1 MKEDWTEQLR
11 KKLEGHEA
19 TPPEGLWEDICKE
32 MGLTS
37 APASK
42 PATHKRLYWAAAIL
56 LALVG
61 FFAYYHFDDSKI
73 SLQTNNTPTQTSD
86 TPLQANELQSPAEP
100 QQTITSPV
108 LAKHT
113 NEALTETSPLVT
125 ENEEET
131 TENKENVTVNQ
142 EDTTVIHQKAETKQ
156 PMAITSHQP
165 EPLYEVVSQ
174 HSTREG
180 KWSVGLNAS
189 SGLLAANN
197 PDQINNLQSQI
208 NAYEYAYSANTYYT
222 WQHRL
227 PVRLGL
233 SVQYQLNGRLALL
246 SGINYTYLYSECTIP
261 QYQDASYNQKLHY
274 LGIPLGLSWQV
285 WSTKNFHFYLS
296 GNVMLE
302 KCISS
307 KVSKQT
313 VQTGNSPKPW
323 QCSVQAAAGA
333 EYLLAPQFGI
343 YLEPAL
349 GYYFNDGS
357 SLQHYYK
364 EHPLAPSLEFGL
376 RLHLKK

>member
-19 TPPEGLWEDICKE
+19 TPPEGLWEDIYKE
-32 MGLTS
+32 MGLTPKS
-37 APASK
+37 ASK
-42 PATHKRLYWAAAIL
+42 PANYKRLYWAAAIVL
-56 LALVG
+56 TLAG
-61 FFAYYHFDDSKI
+61 FFAYYHFDDNKV
-73 SLQTNNTPTQTSD
+73 SLQTNNTPTQTSN
-86 TPLQANELQSPAEP
+86 TPLQTNEPQSFVEL

-113 NEALTETSPLVT
+113 NETLTDTSPLIT
-125 ENEEET
+125 ENKEET
-131 TENKENVTVNQ
+131 NENKENVTVNK
-142 EDTTVIHQKAETKQ
+142 EDTTVIHQKAEIKQ
-156 PMAITSHQP
+156 PMTITSHQP
-165 EPLYEVVSQ
+165 EPSYEAISQ

-189 SGLLAANN
+189 GGLLVANN
-197 PDQINNLQSQI
+197 RVQTDHLKAQIEKSN
-208 NAYEYAYSANTYYT
+208 YT
-222 WQHRL
+222 SYTQMDFVWKHRL

-233 SVQYQLNGRLALL
+233 SVQYQLNDRLALL

-274 LGIPLGLSWQV
+274 FGIPLGLSWQV
-285 WSTKNFHFYLS
+285 WSTKNLHFYLS

-313 VQTGNSPKPW
+313 TQTDNSPKPW
-323 QCSVQAAAGA
+323 QCSVQAAAGV

>member
-19 TPPEGLWEDICKE
+19 SPPEGLWEDICKE
-32 MGLTS
+32 MGLTPT
-37 APASK
+37 PACK
-42 PATHKRLYWAAAIL
+42 PATYKRLYWAAAIF
-56 LALVG
+56 LAFTG

-73 SLQTNNTPTQTSD
+73 SLQTNNTPIRTSN
-86 TPLQANELQSPAEP
+86 TPLQANESQSPAEP

-113 NEALTETSPLVT
+113 NEVLTETSPLI
-125 ENEEET
+125 
-131 TENKENVTVNQ
+131 TENKEDTSENQ

-156 PMAITSHQP
+156 PTAITSHQP
-165 EPLYEVVSQ
+165 DPSYEATSQ
-174 HSTREG
+174 HSRREG

-189 SGLLAANN
+189 GGLLAANN
-197 PDQINNLQSQI
+197 RVQTEYLYAQIWDNP
-208 NAYEYAYSANTYYT
+208 YT
-222 WQHRL
+222 SSTQTDYIWEHRH

-233 SVQYQLNGRLALL
+233 SIQYQLNNRLALL
-246 SGINYTYLYSECTIP
+246 SGVNYTYLYSECTIS

-285 WSTKNFHFYLS
+285 WSTKQFHFYLS

-313 VQTGNSPKPW
+313 SQTDYSPKPW
-323 QCSVQAAAGA
+323 LCSVQAAAGI

-357 SLQHYYK
+357 NLQHYYK

>member
-42 PATHKRLYWAAAIL
+42 PATYKRLYWAAAIL

-100 QQTITSPV
+100 QQTITSPI

-113 NEALTETSPLVT
+113 NEAFTETSRLVT
-125 ENEEET
+125 E
-131 TENKENVTVNQ
+131 NQ
-142 EDTTVIHQKAETKQ
+142 EDTTVNKEDTTAIHQKAESKQ

-165 EPLYEVVSQ
+165 EPSYEAIGQ
-174 HSTREG
+174 HSIREG

-189 SGLLAANN
+189 GGLLAANN
-197 PDQINNLQSQI
+197 CVQTEHLYAQS
-208 NAYEYAYSANTYYT
+208 EKSPYT
-222 WQHRL
+222 SSTQTNYVWNHRL
-227 PVRLGL
+227 PMRFGL
-233 SVQYQLNGRLALL
+233 SVQYQLNNRLALL
-246 SGINYTYLYSECTIP
+246 SGINYTYLYSECSIP
-261 QYQDASYNQKLHY
+261 QYQNSRYNQKLHY

-285 WSTKNFHFYLS
+285 WSTKHFHFYLS
-296 GNVMLE
+296 GNVMFE

-307 KVSKQT
+307 KISKQT
-313 VQTGNSPKPW
+313 TQTDNNPKPW
-323 QCSVQAAAGA
+323 QYSVQASAGA
-333 EYLLAPQFGI
+333 EYLLAPPFGI

>member
-32 MGLTS
+32 MGLTPKS
-37 APASK
+37 VSK
-42 PATHKRLYWAAAIL
+42 PATYKRLYWAAAIV
-56 LALVG
+56 LALAG
-61 FFAYYHFDDSKI
+61 FFAYYQFDDNKI
-73 SLQTNNTPTQTSD
+73 SLQANNTPTQTSD
-86 TPLQANELQSPAEP
+86 TPLQANELQSPAKP
-100 QQTITSPV
+100 QQAITSPV

-113 NEALTETSPLVT
+113 NEALSETSPLVT

-131 TENKENVTVNQ
+131 TENKENITVNK
-142 EDTTVIHQKAETKQ
+142 EDTTIIQRKAETKQ
-156 PMAITSHQP
+156 PITITSHQP
-165 EPLYEVVSQ
+165 EPSYEALSQ

-189 SGLLAANN
+189 GGLLAANN
-197 PDQINNLQSQI
+197 RVQTEHS
-208 NAYEYAYSANTYYT
+208 YAKNEYSAYNSFTQTDYV
-222 WQHRL
+222 WKHRL
-227 PVRLGL
+227 PVRFGL
-233 SVQYQLNGRLALL
+233 SVQYQLNDRLALL
-246 SGINYTYLYSECTIP
+246 SGISYTYLYSECTIP
-261 QYQDASYNQKLHY
+261 QYQGACYNQKLHY

-285 WSTKNFHFYLS
+285 WSTNSFHFYLS
-296 GNVMLE
+296 GNVMFE

-307 KVSKQT
+307 KISKQT
-313 VQTGNSPKPW
+313 TQTDNNPKPW
-323 QCSVQAAAGA
+323 QYSVQASAGA

-357 SLQHYYK
+357 SIQHYYK